1 MQVTCGECQRSLN
14 IPDAKVPKDRAFN
27 VTCPGCKNKIKV
39 EDHLQPAVIE
49 DPPMT
54 TDEGVDSSLL
64 GDSAVD
70 TSLMYSDDEFDDDD
84 EENIIYDENDQV
96 AIILDPKN
104 YDTWSSVLTGME
116 YKLQPVKSPEH
127 TIHKLKFNEYD
138 VLIFNQDF
146 GDYELDENPLY
157 QHILNMPMSS
167 RRKIFI
173 ALLGEKLT
181 TGDHMSAFALSVNL
195 VINPKD
201 IEQSEMLLK
210 KFIKENDNFYK
221 IYKDTMQ
228 SVGKF

>member
-39 EDHLQPAVIE
+39 EDHLQPALAE
-49 DPPMT
+49 DTPAIT
-54 TDEGVDSSLL
+54 GEGVDSSLS
-64 GDSAVD
+64 GDSTLD
-70 TSLMYSDDEFDDDD
+70 TSLMFTDSEFDDDD
-84 EENIIYDENDQV
+84 EENIIYEENDRI

-104 YDTWSSVLTGME
+104 YDTWSSVLTGMG
-116 YKLQPVKSPEH
+116 YKLQAVKSPEH
-127 TIHKLKFNEYD
+127 AVHKLKFNEYH

-146 GDYELDENPLY
+146 GEYELHENPLY

-167 RRKIFI
+167 RRKIFVT
-173 ALLGEKLT
+173 LMGENLT
-181 TGDHMSAFALSVNL
+181 TGDHMSAFSLSVNM

-210 KFIKENDNFYK
+210 KFIKENETFYK